1 MLEVV
6 DNPDLKF
13 GGLWPCGFES
23 HCPYQ
28 KLKRKIMNSYD
39 KRLIERLRNWEKVY
53 PEDDDKPEGN
63 LYLEA
68 AERIVELLK
77 DQPEELD
84 YTLDYDQDGL
94 WLLQDGMQV
103 SHVPQS
109 LFDNRIRQII
119 RQSKSL
125 DQLAK
130 YDQEDGLFEKE
141 ESEMYQTET
150 IAQNVDG
157 LTLISLKYSLQICKA
172 NRDEMDKKRDMK
184 GWNAGN
190 QEDWNT
196 VVQDIH
202 ALERVIEFYGG

>member
-1 MLEVV
+1 
-6 DNPDLKF
+6 
-13 GGLWPCGFES
+13 
-23 HCPYQ
+23 
-28 KLKRKIMNSYD
+28 MNSYD
-39 KRLIERLRNWEKVY
+39 KRLVERLRNWEKVY
-53 PEDDDKPEGN
+53 PEDEDKPEGN

-68 AERIVELLK
+68 AERIVELKNQL
-77 DQPEELD
+77 EELD
-84 YTLDYDQDGL
+84 YSLGYDKDGL
-94 WLLQDGMQV
+94 WLLQDGKQV
-103 SHVPQS
+103 SHIPQS

-130 YDQEDGLFEKE
+130 YDQEDGLFDKE
-141 ESEMYQTET
+141 EPEMYRTET

-157 LTLISLKYSLQICKA
+157 LTLISLKYSLQLCKES
-172 NRDEMDKKRDMK
+172 RDDLNKKRDMK

-202 ALERVIEFYGG
+202 ALDRVIEFYGG

>member
-1 MLEVV
+1 
-6 DNPDLKF
+6 
-13 GGLWPCGFES
+13 
-23 HCPYQ
+23 
-28 KLKRKIMNSYD
+28 MNSYD
-39 KRLIERLRNWEKVY
+39 KRLVERLRNWEKVY
-53 PEDDDKPEGN
+53 PEDEDKPEGN

-68 AERIVELLK
+68 AERIAELSNY
-77 DQPEELD
+77 QPEELD
-84 YTLDYDQDGL
+84 YSLDYDQDGL
-94 WLLQDGMQV
+94 WLLRDGKQV
-103 SHVPQS
+103 SHIPQS

-130 YDQEDGLFEKE
+130 YDQEDGLFDKE
-141 ESEMYQTET
+141 EPEMYRTEIIST
-150 IAQNVDG
+150 DD
-157 LTLISLKYSLQICKA
+157 LTLRRLKYSLQLCKKS
-172 NRDEMDKKRDMK
+172 RDEMDKKRDMK

>member
-6 DNPDLKF
+6 VNAALKAV
-13 GGLWPCGFES
+13 GLWPCGFES
-23 HCPYQ
+23 HCPHQ
-28 KLKRKIMNSYD
+28 KLRREIMNSYD

-53 PEDDDKPEGN
+53 PEDEDKPEGN

-94 WLLQDGMQV
+94 WLLQDGKQV
-103 SHVPQS
+103 SHIPQS

-119 RQSKSL
+119 RLAKSL

-130 YDQEDGLFEKE
+130 YDQEDDLIEKE
-141 ESEMYQTET
+141 TPLYRTET
-150 IAQNVDG
+150 ISTDE
-157 LTLISLKYSLQICKA
+157 LTLRRLKYSLQLCKET
-172 NRDEMDKKRDMK
+172 RDKMNKKRDMK
-184 GWNAGN
+184 GWTALN
-190 QEDWNT
+190 QQDWDDI
-196 VVQDIH
+196 VQDIH
-202 ALERVIEFYGG
+202 ALERVIDFYGH

>member
-1 MLEVV
+1 
-6 DNPDLKF
+6 
-13 GGLWPCGFES
+13 
-23 HCPYQ
+23 
-28 KLKRKIMNSYD
+28 MNSYD

-53 PEDDDKPEGN
+53 PEDEDKPEGN

-77 DQPEELD
+77 DQSEELD

-103 SHVPQS
+103 SHIPQS

-130 YDQEDGLFEKE
+130 YDLEDGLFDKE
-141 ESEMYQTET
+141 EPEMYRTET
-150 IAQNVDG
+150 ISTDE
-157 LTLISLKYSLQICKA
+157 LTLRRLKYSLQLCKET
-172 NRDEMDKKRDMK
+172 RDEMNKKRDMK
-184 GWNAGN
+184 GWTALN
-190 QEDWNT
+190 QQDWYDI
-196 VVQDIH
+196 VQDIH
-202 ALERVIEFYGG
+202 ALERVIDFYGH